1 MKNKNQRAAWYTA
14 SVKDVCNA
22 LGTDPHRGLS
32 AAEVRRRRRRHGIN
46 RIYKEEHTSF
56 FSYLGYCSSDL
67 MLILLL
73 ITAAVAAFFGEEHAA
88 SVIIPILVFSI
99 VVRTFAYIRARRYLE
114 SASSA
119 AAVMPSVTVVRGGT
133 VYRIDCREVV
143 RGDILRLK
151 AGDIVP
157 ADCRIISSEGLSV
170 YETGVTGVT
179 GVAGKTTA
187 EVAFGASPAACVNM
201 LFAGSSIFSGKCIA
215 VAVEVGAETLAVRS
229 KGELSVIRGGELKI
243 TRLLDRYSRVWGAVM
258 TLTVFLITI
267 LNLIFGERGLYDV
280 FFMGLSLAVAS
291 MCEYYSAMGD
301 IAAAFGLAA
310 LAAGD
315 GERLRRNGSFV
326 RGVRSIE
333 ALSELDV
340 IVFAD
345 NGVITADGVECRYS
359 TLRDGKLTDLL
370 DSDGSPDILRFAA
383 ISTGLYGRAL
393 STGAVKRSETSR
405 AIDEYIK
412 KNGFDVNAVFRADE
426 IPMISG
432 DAGDEYPF
440 DVQLVGT
447 ADGYVAYMN
456 GDAVSVIER
465 SVSLYGEDGIT
476 VPMTQET
483 REGLLRAVS
492 YHERHGAT
500 IVGVARKITPF
511 HSKER
516 LNFAVSDVSL
526 VGFLAFYRPLAPD
539 TENAVKACREA
550 GIRLIMTGAGRQSA
564 LTASRVGIMSRRG
577 DMLTAKEF
585 ATMDKDARTAA
596 AADKTLLIGFDSNAL
611 VAFISILQKQ
621 GLKVA
626 YVGNPDNDITG
637 ELRLLH
643 GVGAS
648 FALSHEMI
656 NYQNEKE
663 RLIFE
668 DADGVSQTLKMRADN
683 IVPRANA
690 EGGGLP
696 SIVECASF
704 AKKIYENVS
713 SVAEYLVTSQAA
725 RMLTVLYSAVFH
737 DTALTAAQILL
748 WGLIFDFFA
757 VLTICLE
764 RPDYKTL
771 RRRSD
776 VYEKLKNP
784 FSGISVAVAHGFLWG
799 SVTMLTANIF
809 YSASPLSATVI
820 FVSIILSLIVVC
832 GEERSEYSVF
842 SKERSINLFTCIFI
856 ASGLLLIILI
866 TVSPSVASAVGI
878 VSPDPKALLVSTI
891 PAALMLTVYEAPRFI
906 RTKNK

>member
-1 MKNKNQRAAWYTA
+1 MKSKSQGAAWYTA
-14 SVKDVCNA
+14 TVKEVCDA
-22 LGTDPHRGLS
+22 LGVDLHRGLS
-32 AAEVRRRRRRHGIN
+32 PSEVRRRRRRHGIN

-73 ITAAVAAFFGEEHAA
+73 VTAAVAAVFGEEHAA
-88 SVIIPILVFSI
+88 SVIIPILIFSI
-99 VVRTFAYIRARRYLE
+99 AVRTFAYIRARRYLE

-119 AAVMPSVTVVRGGT
+119 AAVMPSVTVLRGGA
-133 VYRIDCREVV
+133 VYRIDGRQVV

-157 ADCRIISSEGLSV
+157 ADCRIISAEGLSV
-170 YETGVTGVT
+170 YETGVTGAP
-179 GVAGKTTA
+179 GVVEKTAA
-187 EVAFGASPAACVNM
+187 EVPFGASPAACVNM
-201 LFAGSSIFSGKCIA
+201 LFAGSSIFSGKCVA
-215 VAVEVGAETLAVRS
+215 VTVEVGAETLAVRS
-229 KGELSVIRGGELKI
+229 RGELSAIRGGELKI
-243 TRLLDRYSRVWGAVM
+243 TRLLERYSRVWGAVM

-267 LNLIFGERGLYDV
+267 LNLIFGDRGLYDV
-280 FFMGLSLAVAS
+280 FFMGLALAVAS

-315 GERLRRNGSFV
+315 GDRLRRNGSFV

-333 ALSELDV
+333 ALADLDV
-340 IVFAD
+340 IVFSD

-359 TLRDGKLTDLL
+359 ILRDGKLTDLKNA
-370 DSDGSPDILRFAA
+370 DGFPDVFRFAA
-383 ISTGLYGRAL
+383 ISTGLYGGAL
-393 STGAVKRSETSR
+393 AAGAVKRSESSR

-412 KNGFDVNAVFRADE
+412 KNGFNVNSVFRE
-426 IPMISG
+426 GETPMLWG
-432 DAGDEYPF
+432 DDGDGLPF
-440 DVQLVGT
+440 DVQLLGT

-465 SVSLYGEDGIT
+465 SLFLYGEDGET
-476 VPMTQET
+476 VPMTEET
-483 REGLLRAVS
+483 REGLLRAVA
-492 YHERHGAT
+492 YHEHHGAT
-500 IVGVARKITPF
+500 VVGIARKVTPF

-516 LNFAVSDVSL
+516 LNFAVSDVSF

-539 TENAVKACREA
+539 TENAVKACHEA
-550 GIRLIMTGAGRQSA
+550 GIRLVMAGAGRQSA

-585 ATMDKDARTAA
+585 AAMDKEARAA
-596 AADKTLLIGFDSNAL
+596 AAREKTLLIGFDASAL
-611 VAFISILQKQ
+611 IAFISILQKQ

-626 YVGNPDNDITG
+626 YVGNPDNDTTG

-656 NYQNEKE
+656 NYQNERE

-668 DADGVSQTLKMRADN
+668 DADGVSQTLKMSADN
-683 IVPRANA
+683 IVPRANR

-696 SIVECASF
+696 SVVECASF
-704 AKKIYENVS
+704 AKKIYENVA

-737 DTALTAAQILL
+737 DKALSAAQILL

-784 FSGISVAVAHGFLWG
+784 FSGISVAVAYGFLWG
-799 SVTMLTANIF
+799 AVTMLTANIF
-809 YSASPLSATVI
+809 YPASDMSATVI
-820 FVSIILSLIVVC
+820 FVSIILSLLVVC

-842 SKERSINLFTCIFI
+842 SKQRSINLFTCIFI

-866 TVSPSVASAVGI
+866 TVSPAVASAVGI
-878 VSPDPKALLVSTI
+878 ISPDPRALLVSAV
-891 PAALMLTVYEAPRFI
+891 PAVLMLAVYELPRFI
-906 RTKNK
+906 RKK